1 MNQPI
6 KLDPGS
12 INIPDD
18 AWELVEVTEDFI
30 RHRAPLERYAD
41 GNVLYVYRTQPRDV
55 TGLLEANQRSL
66 ADSETNKTRFG
77 DGKVV
82 ASIPLNVLFDPKT
95 QIAEKIKEGDRDHI
109 KWFLNSDQARPWRNF
124 RGRV

>member
-1 MNQPI
+1 MSNSSI
-6 KLDPGS
+6 DPS
-12 INIPDD
+12 QINIPDD